1 MTEPKRMKSDQVRV
15 GWKDV
20 LQYVRQGGTVVVE
33 HYTEAIADVRPHTDS
48 LEAIAADTGATREAV
63 LTALDDLITRHGE
76 ESVVVSVEDGTVTAN
91 AGVVLRAQLGKLSA

>member
-1 MTEPKRMKSDQVRV
+1 MTVKRMKSDQVRV

-48 LEAIAADTGATREAV
+48 LEAIADDTGASRTDV
-63 LTALDDLITRHGE
+63 LTALDDLITRHGPE
-76 ESVVVSVEDGTVTAN
+76 NIVVSEEDGTVTAN
-91 AGVVLRAQLGKLSA
+91 AGVVIRSMLGSLTA